1 MPLRRCRWFSFRQ
14 SPGPASNQP
23 SAFAAAQPSRTQ
35 PSTLIVCLA
44 RRRCPWIRCLALA
57 LHPLLRPCL
66 RSGLRPTLGTLPTT
80 LIACPAPAA
89 LPSGLAHANPSALPR
104 TGLQLASPPGPSEL
118 NLRLLIASAILR
130 LPSLPWLRLAPLPW
144 PFRFRLQDC
153 LAALP
158 PALPSGCA
166 STPGLRPSLPLNP
179 PAAFQPAF
187 QLRTRAPHLS
197 TAFQPAIWPAP
208 SGTPAFAFAP
218 SLSLPSGMPSVQ
230 PSSLSLRLASPAD
243 RFCVPPVR
251 LAPSSRPCGISLPS
265 GPLRFGLR
273 LAPGFQPSGFGPP
286 GSRLIRLAPSKPA
299 LRP

>member
-1 MPLRRCRWFSFRQ
+1 MPLRRCRRFSFRLPPALPRTSLAA
-14 SPGPASNQP
+14 SPPRPNLQLS
-23 SAFAAAQPSRTQ
+23 SSAQPGGAALGSDAGSR
-35 PSTLIVCLA
+35 
-44 RRRCPWIRCLALA
+44 

-80 LIACPAPAA
+80 LIACLAPAA

-130 LPSLPWLRLAPLPW
+130 LPSLPQLRLAPLLW
-144 PFRFRLQDC
+144 PFRFRLQAS

-158 PALPSGCA
+158 PALPSGWVSA
-166 STPGLRPSLPLNP
+166 PGLRPSLPLNP

-187 QLRTRAPHLS
+187 RPRTCALRLPA
-197 TAFQPAIWPAP
+197 AFQPAIWPAP
-208 SGTPAFAFAP
+208 SDAPAFAFAP

-230 PSSLSLRLASPAD
+230 PSSLGLRLASPAN

-251 LAPSSRPCGISLPS
+251 LAPFSRPCGISLPS

-273 LAPGFQPSGFGPP
+273 LAPGAPAFRLRTYGLSTRSGLRPLK
-286 GSRLIRLAPSKPA
+286 SA